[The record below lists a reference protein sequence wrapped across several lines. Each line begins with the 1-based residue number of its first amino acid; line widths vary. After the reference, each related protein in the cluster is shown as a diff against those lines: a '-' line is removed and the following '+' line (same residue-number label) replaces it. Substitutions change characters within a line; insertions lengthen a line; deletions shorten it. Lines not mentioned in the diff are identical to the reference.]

1 MCRFGWL
8 CSLRV
13 DPVLKY
19 WDHYFQIRGVRPM
32 PQAQLNGEIALREV
46 LNCNDRDTLVSPH
59 IESARHFPIFSNL
72 PPAQAREILAAA
84 HEKEFLRRHS
94 FVVEGAPCRH
104 VLLILS
110 GCVKTTQVGPTGCE
124 VILRLSGPG
133 ELVGAL
139 ESYLGSNNLVTA
151 RTTQR
156 TTALV
161 WDSAAFEAI
170 SDRYPLLRRNT
181 TRSLGLRLQE
191 LEERFREIS
200 TQKVAP
206 RLSQQLVRLS
216 NQFRQHAKDVFE
228 ICLSR
233 EELAQLTGTT
243 LFTVSRLLSQ
253 WERLGI
259 VTTRRESVTV
269 RDLRALMELTETR

>member
-1 MCRFGWL
+1 MISMPPDKLSGQATVRKPITVTERETAAGQREEWL
-8 CSLRV
+8 RRL
-13 DPVLKY
+13 P
-19 WDHYFQIRGVRPM
+19 
-32 PQAQLNGEIALREV
+32 
-46 LNCNDRDTLVSPH
+46 T
-59 IESARHFPIFSNL
+59 FSNL
-72 PPAQAREILAAA
+72 TAAECREILAVAT
-84 HEKEFLRRHS
+84 EKEFMRRHS
-94 FVVEGAPCRH
+94 FFVEGAPCRQ
-104 VLLILS
+104 VILVVS

-151 RTTQR
+151 RATQP

-161 WDSAAFEAI
+161 WEASTFEAV
-170 SDRYPLLRRNT
+170 SDRYPALRRNT
-181 TRSLGLRLQE
+181 ARSLGLRLQE

-206 RLSQQLVRLS
+206 RLSHQLIRLA
-216 NQFRQHAKDVFE
+216 NQLRQHSKGTLE
-228 ICLSR
+228 ISLSR

-259 VTTRRESVTV
+259 VSTRREAVIV
-269 RDLRALMELTETR
+269 RNFQALTEMSESG